1 MTEPDDL
8 DYGTEPTELGLE
20 APEADTAEQGVP
32 ADPALRPDEVH
43 RGLDVDEAVDE
54 ADALEQSRVVG
65 VDDEER

>member
-32 ADPALRPDEVH
+32 ADPGLRPEEVH
-43 RGLDVDEAVDE
+43 RGLDVDEA
-54 ADALEQSRVVG
+54 DALDQSRVVSLD
-65 VDDEER
+65 DDER